1 MKVSLFGI
9 FQEIHIEEWD
19 SDTRKRGADYVLV
32 TVVGKMQ
39 LNPIRDLP
47 KNLVKP
53 ASEFSSFMRKP
64 RCLVTDFHPLLD
76 ACWLLNPSLFQ
87 TLLHAS

>member
-1 MKVSLFGI
+1 
-9 FQEIHIEEWD
+9 
-19 SDTRKRGADYVLV
+19 
-32 TVVGKMQ
+32 MQ

-53 ASEFSSFMRKP
+53 ASEFSSFMRKL
-64 RCLVTDFHPLLD
+64 RCLVIDFHPLLD